1 MATPALSEADA
12 ICDQAKAL
20 LKERKYAEARG
31 LYEQAVAKDPRSI
44 PAHEGLA
51 ASSFVLKDFEA
62 AATHYKKLSM
72 LDVRRAEPLIN
83 LGAVFNRMGDFA
95 GAARTLRQAISKDRK
110 SAAAYYNLGIAYKG
124 QNQQSQAISA
134 YKEAIRLD
142 PAMPEPHQ
150 NLGNVYS
157 DMGNFQSAILHYE
170 KALELNPQFEKARK
184 GLEKA
189 RSSQDEAK
197 KMQNP
202 FGRLVDE
209 SDVSR
214 RQQDKK
220 HRDLSAQERFDDRQA
235 LHQMAKETEQ
245 LAVAVKTQI
254 REELG
259 PAILRLQ
266 QTSAQQDDARSLYRE
281 SEQMTKI
288 AARFAAVADTMRIK
302 TDAIREHEKV
312 VRG

>member
-1 MATPALSEADA
+1 MATPALSEADS
-12 ICDQAKAL
+12 ICDQAKTL
-20 LKERKYAEARG
+20 LKERKYEEARG
-31 LYEQAVAKDPRSI
+31 LYEQALEKDPRNI
-44 PAHEGLA
+44 PAHEGIA
-51 ASSFVLKDFEA
+51 AAAFVLKDFDS

-83 LGAVFNRMGDFA
+83 LGAVYNRMGDFA
-95 GAARTLRQAISKDRK
+95 TAARTLRQAISKDRK

-124 QNQQSQAISA
+124 QNQQSLAISA

-142 PAMPEPHQ
+142 PTMAESHQ
-150 NLGNVYS
+150 NLGNVYF
-157 DMGNFQSAILHYE
+157 DMGNFQSAILHHE
-170 KALELNPQFEKARK
+170 KALELNPKFEKARK

-189 RSSQDEAK
+189 RFAQDEAK
-197 KMQNP
+197 RTQNP

-209 SDVSR
+209 SEVSG
-214 RQQDKK
+214 RQQVAAY
-220 HRDLSAQERFDDRQA
+220 RELSAQERFEDRQA
-235 LHQMAKETEQ
+235 LHQMAKEAEQ

-254 REELG
+254 REELS

-281 SEQMTKI
+281 AEQITRI
-288 AARFAAVADTMRIK
+288 AGRFCAVADAMRTK
-302 TDAIREHEKV
+302 TEAIRQHEKV